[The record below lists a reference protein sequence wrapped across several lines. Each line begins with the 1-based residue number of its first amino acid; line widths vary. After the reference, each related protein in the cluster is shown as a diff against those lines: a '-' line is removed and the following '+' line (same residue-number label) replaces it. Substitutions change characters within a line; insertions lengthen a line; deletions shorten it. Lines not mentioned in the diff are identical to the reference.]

1 MLLIR
6 EPSSLWWRT
15 PSDELRQYLRLY
27 NARPEVH
34 AKRLARQKA
43 YYWRHR
49 ERRIGAQRTV
59 NYGCTPDEYSAMF
72 LRQQGRCAICRR
84 AETRQ
89 YKGRVR
95 NLAVDHDHETG
106 KIRALLCGAC
116 NIGIG
121 AFYHDP
127 TRLRAARAYLRFHGD
142 VVHSP
147 FCDVPNRAGAGV
159 GLGLPP
165 SQG

>member
-6 EPSSLWWRT
+6 EPSSLWWHTR
-15 PSDELRQYLRLY
+15 SDELRQYLRLY

-49 ERRIGAQRTV
+49 ERRIGVQRTV

-106 KIRALLCGAC
+106 KIRALLCGASTGGLFSA
-116 NIGIG
+116 NN
-121 AFYHDP
+121 P
-127 TRLRAARAYLRFHGD
+127 AARARP
-142 VVHSP
+142 V
-147 FCDVPNRAGAGV
+147 
-159 GLGLPP
+159 
-165 SQG
+165 